1 MTDYNEELRQLEESK
16 KTIGFQKV
24 LPSKVRARM
33 VSGINK
39 DISSVKRTRIG
50 DLAGSRKY
58 EARELA
64 EERRSQA
71 SQLAAKRQEEAR
83 QKAEGRAY
91 DAAMAQ
97 EKRQELAA
105 ERAQNRSVAQE
116 ARVEA
121 KAQAVWERQRGKE
134 VKAIG
139 GTATG
144 ALKGGAKI
152 GLTVIKGLGK
162 IAFRKGVRHPDSL
175 IDPKARFLYLPTNP
189 KMTPLGHFMDNPMEL
204 YFGSKRTRGV
214 PPSARVVLSAL
225 QQGASIEQLEVVTSL
240 SPQEINQ
247 SLRYL
252 VDKKLIDK
260 EVLE

>member
-1 MTDYNEELRQLEESK
+1 MTDYNEELRQLEERK
-16 KTIGFQKV
+16 KTIEFQKV
-24 LPSKVRARM
+24 LPSKERARIT
-33 VSGINK
+33 SGINK
-39 DISSVKRTRIG
+39 DIKEVNQDIK
-50 DLAGSRKY
+50 
-58 EARELA
+58 
-64 EERRSQA
+64 
-71 SQLAAKRQEEAR
+71 
-83 QKAEGRAY
+83 
-91 DAAMAQ
+91 
-97 EKRQELAA
+97 
-105 ERAQNRSVAQE
+105 
-116 ARVEA
+116 VEA